1 MLKTTIDRFDLE
13 TQIMDC
19 WSIINDI
26 DLVFHAELTDCD
38 KTSNALLGLS
48 SIGELKFKKLWK
60 TYEELVHQ
68 GAFK

>member
-1 MLKTTIDRFDLE
+1 MLKTTTDRFDLE

-26 DLVFHAELTDCD
+26 DLVFHAELEDCD

-48 SIGELKFKKLWK
+48 SIGELKFKRLWK
-60 TYEELVHQ
+60 TYEELVHK